1 MNPVL
6 LARYR
11 AILCD
16 LDGCLVSGETVLPG
30 ARAFVEGAGARLMVL
45 SNNSTDT
52 SVSLSARLARGGLA
66 VAPAR
71 MVLAGVAAVELVAG
85 RAPGARV
92 FVCGS
97 GATVAYAAKCGL
109 QADEITPEYVILT
122 RDTGFTYGRLQ
133 AVLGYLTRGARLV
146 VANADST
153 HPGVAH
159 DGIGGVP
166 VPETGALL
174 AAVLECLPGQG
185 FEVIGKPEPGLFQVA
200 LERLGVAPGEA
211 VLVGDNPV
219 TDGAGAKAAG
229 VDFILVGEGA
239 GARYRDLAALV
250 ASGA

>member
-1 MNPVL
+1 MSAVL

-30 ARAFVEGAGARLMVL
+30 AQAFVEGAGARLMVL

-52 SVSLSARLARGGLA
+52 GASLSARLARGGLA

-71 MVLAGVAAVELVAG
+71 IVLAGVAAIERVAG

-97 GATVAYAAKCGL
+97 GATVAYAAECGL
-109 QADEITPEYVILT
+109 QPDENAPEFVILT

-153 HPGVAH
+153 HPGA
-159 DGIGGVP
+159 DGVP

-174 AAVLECLPGQG
+174 AAVRECLPGQG

-200 LERLGVAPGEA
+200 LERLGMAPGAA
-211 VLVGDNPV
+211 VLVGDNPA

-229 VDFILVGEGA
+229 VDFIQIGEAA
-239 GARYRDLAALV
+239 GARYRDLAELV

>member
-1 MNPVL
+1 MNAVL
-6 LARYR
+6 LARYK

-30 ARAFVEGAGARLMVL
+30 AQAFVEGAGARLMVL

-52 SVSLSARLARGGLA
+52 GASLSARLARGGLA
-66 VAPAR
+66 VAPER
-71 MVLAGVAAVELVAG
+71 IVLAGVAAIELVAG

-97 GATVAYAAKCGL
+97 GATVGYAAECGL
-109 QADEITPEYVILT
+109 QPDENAPEYVVLT

-153 HPGVAH
+153 HPGA
-159 DGIGGVP
+159 DGVP

-185 FEVIGKPEPGLFQVA
+185 FEVIGTPSTGLFQVS
-200 LERLGVAPGEA
+200 L
-211 VLVGDNPV
+211 
-219 TDGAGAKAAG
+219 
-229 VDFILVGEGA
+229 
-239 GARYRDLAALV
+239 
-250 ASGA
+250 

>member
-1 MNPVL
+1 VL

-16 LDGCLVSGETVLPG
+16 LDGCLVSGETVLRG
-30 ARAFVEGAGARLMVL
+30 APAFIEGAGARLMVL

-52 SVSLSARLARGGLA
+52 AVSLSAGLGRGGLA
-66 VAPAR
+66 VAPER
-71 MVLAGVAAVELVAG
+71 MVLAGVTAIELVAG

-97 GATVAYAAKCGL
+97 GATVGHAVACGL
-109 QADEITPEYVILT
+109 QADDIAPEYVILT

-133 AVLGYLTRGARLV
+133 AVLGHLVGGARLV

-153 HPGVAH
+153 HPGA
-159 DGIGGVP
+159 DGVP

-174 AAVLECLPGQG
+174 AAVRECLPGQG
-185 FEVIGKPEPGLFQVA
+185 FEVVGKPGPVFFRAA
-200 LERLGVAPGEA
+200 LERLGMAPGEA

-229 VDFILVGEGA
+229 IDFVQVGNDPGA
-239 GARYRDLAALV
+239 QFHDLAGLI
-250 ASGA
+250 ASGE

>member
-1 MNPVL
+1 M

-11 AILCD
+11 AVLCD

-30 ARAFVEGAGARLMVL
+30 AQAFIEQAGGRLMVL

-52 SVSLSARLARGGLA
+52 DASLSARLARGGLM
-66 VAPAR
+66 VAPER
-71 MVLAGVAAVELVAG
+71 MVLAGVAAIELVAG

-97 GATVAYAAKCGL
+97 GATVGYAIECGL
-109 QADEITPEYVILT
+109 QANEIAPEFVVLT

-146 VANADST
+146 VANADAT
-153 HPGVAH
+153 HPGA
-159 DGIGGVP
+159 DGVP

-174 AAVLECLPGQG
+174 AAVRECLPALS
-185 FEVIGKPEPGLFQVA
+185 FEVVGKPQPALFRVA
-200 LERLGVAPGEA
+200 LERLGASPAEA
-211 VLVGDNPV
+211 VLIGDNPA

-229 VDFILVGEGA
+229 VDFIQVAEGA
-239 GARYRDLAALV
+239 RARFRDLSELV
-250 ASGA
+250 ASGV